1 MMEKKILEMVSDVL
15 NIEISNVSMETSIEN
30 TGVWDSLKQMQ
41 IVIAIEEEFG
51 VKISDDDLIEAN
63 SVQKLIT
70 TINK

>member
-1 MMEKKILEMVSDVL
+1 MEKKILEIVSDVL
-15 NIEISNVSMETSIEN
+15 NIEISKVSMETSIEN

>member
-1 MMEKKILEMVSDVL
+1 MEKKILEIVSDVL
-15 NIEISNVSMETSIEN
+15 NIEISKVSMETSIEN

-70 TINK
+70 TINR